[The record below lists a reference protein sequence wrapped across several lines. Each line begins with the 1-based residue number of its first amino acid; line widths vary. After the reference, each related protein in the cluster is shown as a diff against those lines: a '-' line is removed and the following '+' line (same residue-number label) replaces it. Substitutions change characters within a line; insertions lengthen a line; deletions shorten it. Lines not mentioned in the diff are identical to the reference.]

1 MGQFVTFWLLFGQR
15 FYTFGLLFMPTS
27 GHAVETEVDHFV
39 LEATKCKLFN
49 FGFSQI
55 TSYPFRQKYLV
66 KLKVKSVW
74 RKCKNETVV
83 VFRGKKL
90 YPMQLFGFMF
100 ARLGICAKRIWAN
113 CNSAKWSIAFWL
125 FWPNF
130 CIIHFIIFYLISAL
144 SAFWLYLFS
153 SVQQSGL
160 LKIQFVGLTNFRHF
174 S

>member
-66 KLKVKSVW
+66 KLKVKGVW
-74 RKCKNETVV
+74 RKCKNETAVV

-100 ARLGICAKRIWAN
+100 ARHLGQTHLGQLQLCKMVDCLLTILAKLLYN
-113 CNSAKWSIAFWL
+113 PLYNFL
-125 FWPNF
+125 FNF
-130 CIIHFIIFYLISAL
+130 CSFCLLALSFFFCSTIRIVENTICGFDKFSAL
-144 SAFWLYLFS
+144 
-153 SVQQSGL
+153 
-160 LKIQFVGLTNFRHF
+160 
-174 S
+174 